1 MLRSEAARYAR
12 WSAVI
17 ALILAGITALVYLE
31 RGWVRHV
38 EKKKAPPPAP
48 VDVSRQSIGINFKK
62 GEGNQTIFEVA
73 ASHSTEFKGQD
84 ASLLEDV
91 KITIYG
97 KAGERHDVIHTQTC
111 QYAKENGRIVCTGDV
126 QVDLLS
132 AQDAARTASNP
143 AAAAALTT
151 HVETR
156 GVRFDR
162 NTGIAQTDQR
172 VTFKFPTGAGS
183 AVGLEYKSEE
193 GVMRLLKDVQF
204 RLVQAARNNAKKAT
218 PGDPNPEVKVRGTS
232 LDFGRDTRVMR
243 LHGPAEVE
251 APKERLSAG
260 EITLSLDKDFRAE
273 KLVASGTTGNRPVA
287 PLRSP
292 FRKLFGRV
300 R

>member
-97 KAGERHDVIHTQTC
+97 KAGERHEVIHTQTC
-111 QYAKENGRIVCTGDV
+111 QYAKENGRVECSGEV
-126 QVDLLS
+126 QIDLMS
-132 AQDAARTASNP
+132 QADAQRTQG
-143 AAAAALTT
+143 
-151 HVETR
+151 H
-156 GVRFDR
+156 
-162 NTGIAQTDQR
+162 
-172 VTFKFPTGAGS
+172 
-183 AVGLEYKSEE
+183 
-193 GVMRLLKDVQF
+193 
-204 RLVQAARNNAKKAT
+204 
-218 PGDPNPEVKVRGTS
+218 PE
-232 LDFGRDTRVMR
+232 
-243 LHGPAEVE
+243 A
-251 APKERLSAG
+251 
-260 EITLSLDKDFRAE
+260 
-273 KLVASGTTGNRPVA
+273 
-287 PLRSP
+287 
-292 FRKLFGRV
+292 
-300 R
+300 